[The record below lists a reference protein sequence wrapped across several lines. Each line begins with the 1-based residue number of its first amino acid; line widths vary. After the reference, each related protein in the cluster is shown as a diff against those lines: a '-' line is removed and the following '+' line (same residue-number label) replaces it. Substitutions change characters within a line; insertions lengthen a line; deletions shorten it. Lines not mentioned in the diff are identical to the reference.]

1 MFSRLDF
8 IEGKYEELSTKI
20 SDPSVMAD
28 QKEWQKLCKEQ
39 SDLEIIVTKYN
50 EYKKVMK
57 DTENDKEMLQDK
69 LDKELKDMVEE
80 ELKELSVKQT
90 KVESELKVL

>member
-50 EYKKVMK
+50 EYEK
-57 DTENDKEMLQDK
+57 
-69 LDKELKDMVEE
+69 
-80 ELKELSVKQT
+80 
-90 KVESELKVL
+90 